1 MRAQEFITELR
12 SHAAQNPR
20 IPVSQQVKNI
30 MAKHGGTIA
39 DYWIHNSAVDHL
51 GFYGGDKNAQSAD
64 GWSQPARP
72 MKAPVVPGQAFS
84 GQLKY
89 GAAERGYQAP
99 KDAEKRYG
107 LWFSPLGP
115 NLAHMDGG
123 ILPFAN
129 KFTFLIKLKPDAW
142 LQPIDLLN
150 KARANLVG
158 IKPPAGK
165 HRVGQYNANS
175 KIAVLFEPAF
185 DIVGKWTQEEL
196 ISSGRRKKY
205 TPDQRKQAAQAAAAN
220 SQQDMAEGLDNILS
234 EVLP

>member
-1 MRAQEFITELR
+1 
-12 SHAAQNPR
+12 
-20 IPVSQQVKNI
+20 
-30 MAKHGGTIA
+30 
-39 DYWIHNSAVDHL
+39 
-51 GFYGGDKNAQSAD
+51 
-64 GWSQPARP
+64 
-72 MKAPVVPGQAFS
+72 
-84 GQLKY
+84 
-89 GAAERGYQAP
+89 
-99 KDAEKRYG
+99 
-107 LWFSPLGP
+107 
-115 NLAHMDGG
+115 
-123 ILPFAN
+123 LPFAN

-165 HRVGQYNANS
+165 RRVGQYNANS

-220 SQQDMAEGLDNILS
+220 SQQVVAEGLDNILS